1 MESHKKKEKNPA
13 KRDTEM
19 RDTSGPSDDSFA
31 VTKASSEM
39 ISGEEWP
46 FRSHSYKRERFVLS

>member
-1 MESHKKKEKNPA
+1 MTQN
-13 KRDTEM
+13 M

-46 FRSHSYKRERFVLS
+46 FRSHSYKTERFVLS